1 MRSANVRQQPA
12 YPCPCTST
20 DIIADFYREEFL
32 KRQAQLRQQREYY
45 SERAVAGAEAAFDLI
60 LMRIESLCAHDH
72 ADQLVSRLLRCI
84 DTATG
89 GLVAADPKKVH

>member
-1 MRSANVRQQPA
+1 MRSASARRQPA
-12 YPCPCTST
+12 CTCSSS

-32 KRQAQLRQQREYY
+32 KRQALLRQQREYY

-60 LMRIESLCAHDH
+60 LTRLDTLSALDH

-89 GLVAADPKKVH
+89 GLVTADPKKVH

>member
-1 MRSANVRQQPA
+1 MRSASARRQPA
-12 YPCPCTST
+12 GFCSSN

-32 KRQAQLRQQREYY
+32 TRQARLRQQREYY
-45 SERAVAGAEAAFDLI
+45 SDGAVAGAEAALDLI
-60 LMRIESLCAHDH
+60 LTRIETLSALDH

-89 GLVAADPKKVH
+89 GLLAADPKKVH